1 MCLSQESLERA
12 GVRQEL
18 MPFVYKL
25 TKFSFEFTVQDVV
38 VFRTSYHF

>member
-38 VFRTSYHF
+38 VFRTSCHF